1 MAADARKLLP
11 RPGERVY
18 CMHYILVAV
27 PARVLRHRPI
37 GCGYLNGLV
46 EPPRGEC
53 QGVVKAV
60 LSFVEVLA
68 KKIMRG
74 VAIVAGGYRLV
85 ARFCPGI
92 QMPLHDVAIRAGCR
106 IVRQVGAAFSED
118 ESVRAYPHGAAD
130 QARQQCRHQTDAAY
144 RALDGTSHV
153 CTATET
159 GLAMGTE
166 VHVIATKREHAAWL
180 ASKPRAIL
188 ARTRVASR
196 PESCLRC
203 IDGGNLCRPP
213 EPQVTGS
220 NPAGRLV
227 R

>member
-11 RPGERVY
+11 RPGQRVY
-18 CMHYILVAV
+18 RMHYILVAV

-37 GCGYLNGLV
+37 GCRYPNGLV
-46 EPPRGEC
+46 EPPRREC

-74 VAIVAGGYRLV
+74 VAVVADGYCV
-85 ARFCPGI
+85 VTRFCPGI

-106 IVRQVGAAFSED
+106 IVGQVGSAFSVN
-118 ESVRAYPHGAAD
+118 ESVGAYPHGAAN
-130 QARQQCRHQTDAAY
+130 QARQQCRHQANAAD

-159 GLAMGTE
+159 GLNMESE
-166 VHVIATKREHAAWL
+166 VHMIATKREHAA
-180 ASKPRAIL
+180 
-188 ARTRVASR
+188 
-196 PESCLRC
+196 
-203 IDGGNLCRPP
+203 
-213 EPQVTGS
+213 
-220 NPAGRLV
+220 
-227 R
+227 